1 MDQFIHSV
9 RNPIYH
15 RTSLNL
21 LTGTVMLKE
30 RRREERYVINRVAK
44 FRPNAKARP
53 RECLVT
59 DISKLGAR
67 LFVEGIDMPEQFE
80 LFIEGLEGTRRQCT
94 VMWRLGGE
102 IGVSFVG
109 NDNTNP
115 ASAG

>member
-1 MDQFIHSV
+1 MMVQFIHSV

-15 RTSLNL
+15 HTSLNL

-44 FRPNAKARP
+44 FRLNPKARP

-67 LFVEGIDMPEQFE
+67 LFVDGIDMPEQFE
-80 LFIEGLEGTRRQCT
+80 LFIEGLEGTRRECT

-102 IGVSFVG
+102 IGVAFVG
-109 NDNTNP
+109 NSDID
-115 ASAG
+115 AA

>member
-1 MDQFIHSV
+1 MVQFIHSV

-15 RTSLNL
+15 HTSLNL

-44 FRPNAKARP
+44 FRLNPKARP

-67 LFVEGIDMPEQFE
+67 LFVDGIEMPEQFE
-80 LFIEGLEGTRRQCT
+80 LFIEGLEGTRRECT

-102 IGVSFVG
+102 IGVAFVG
-109 NDNTNP
+109 NSDID
-115 ASAG
+115 AA